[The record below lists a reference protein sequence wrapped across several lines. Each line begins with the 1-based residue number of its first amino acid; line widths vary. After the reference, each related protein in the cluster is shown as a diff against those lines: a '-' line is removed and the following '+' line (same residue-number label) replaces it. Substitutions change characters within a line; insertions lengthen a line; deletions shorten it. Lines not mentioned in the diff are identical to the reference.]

1 MNTFN
6 LQEYLIS
13 RHITKDFGITMDGN
27 RIAIP
32 VHDVE
37 GNFLFNKYR
46 KHPDDTSDAPK
57 YTYEKGTTAQL
68 FNAHRLDPKNES
80 VYIYEGEFDC
90 LLAAS
95 QGYNA
100 VSSTGGAATFKEEW
114 AQWLVKQGYKE
125 FNFYFDNDE
134 AGLTAMSRHAWK
146 LREILPTITI
156 NTIARRS
163 SEGKKVKDVSDAEGC
178 KSVTVIQSVLKWEGS
193 YKKYLDDVIYHIAQH
208 NHIGLPD
215 MGMEKLRE
223 LCYAEY
229 QQSKKPKTTQGYD
242 GPDLIS
248 AMKQV
253 PIEEYLTGW
262 NHELKMNCIWHNE
275 KTPSMR
281 LYKENNKV
289 YCFGCQKSGD
299 VIDVVAQLQCNGD
312 TSEALK
318 FMKSKHK

>member
-68 FNAHRLDPKNES
+68 FNAHRLDSTLKQIS
-80 VYIYEGEFDC
+80 IYEGEFDC
-90 LLAAS
+90 LLAFS
-95 QGYNA
+95 QGHQA
-100 VSSTGGAATFKEEW
+100 VSSTGGCATFKEEW
-114 AQWLVKQGYKE
+114 VDWLVSQG
-125 FNFYFDNDE
+125 FDGFHFYFDNDT
-134 AGLTAMSRHAWK
+134 AGLEAMSRHAWRYK
-146 LREILPTITI
+146 EKINFCTI
-156 NTIARRS
+156 NTIARRCS
-163 SEGKKVKDVSDAEGC
+163 KGRPIKDVSDAENAEEVVC
-178 KSVTVIQSVLKWEGS
+178 VQSILKWTGD
-193 YKKYLDDVIYHIAQH
+193 YKAYLNKIIEHIDYLSEK
-208 NHIGLPD
+208 NLPTI
-215 MGMEKLRE
+215 GMEKLRE